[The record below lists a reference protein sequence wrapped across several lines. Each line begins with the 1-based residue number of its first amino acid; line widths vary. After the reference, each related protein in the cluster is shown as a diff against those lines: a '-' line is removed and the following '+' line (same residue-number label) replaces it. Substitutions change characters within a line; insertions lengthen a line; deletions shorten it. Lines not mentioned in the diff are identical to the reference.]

1 MRLEA
6 RKYLYDI
13 QEAAKLAAQFTDGK
27 DFAEY
32 QRNPMLRF
40 AVERAFAVIGEAL
53 AQLARVDSALAA
65 KITDFRNIVAFR
77 NILVHAYAQ
86 VDGPLKKP
94 FQRILEGEKCSCV
107 IAGRERLELHQKIEV
122 AALRIVGIAEGRTKQ
137 FQLADVK
144 LAAELDQL
152 SPMFLNGGI
161 HGFLLSI

>member
-53 AQLARVDSALAA
+53 AQLARMDSALSA

-86 VDGPLKKP
+86 VDD
-94 FQRILEGEKCSCV
+94 RIVWEIVQYKLPV
-107 IAGRERLELHQKIEV
+107 LIREV
-122 AALRIVGIAEGRTKQ
+122 AALMNEEDR
-137 FQLADVK
+137 L
-144 LAAELDQL
+144 
-152 SPMFLNGGI
+152 
-161 HGFLLSI
+161 